1 MSKSAAGRLQ
11 AILELIRD
19 TDDEGNS
26 IEPILKLTNEEI
38 MELLN
43 NGLENE
49 WTICYTFW
57 DSEHPSSNG
66 SILYWDSFNF
76 NFSLPSY

>member
-49 WTICYTFW
+49 
-57 DSEHPSSNG
+57 
-66 SILYWDSFNF
+66 
-76 NFSLPSY
+76 